1 MAGIATKLIEL
12 KEELD
17 DSPNTT
23 LSARTGI
30 LEGITL
36 AREFAETRLNAL
48 CEAFTGGKNE
58 LGVATNMS
66 LATVCESLA

>member
-23 LSARTGI
+23 LSARTGV

-48 CEAFTGGKNE
+48 CEAFTGGKN
-58 LGVATNMS
+58 GWMMMMRYKKIMTY
-66 LATVCESLA
+66 TTR

>member
-36 AREFAETRLNAL
+36 AREFAETR
-48 CEAFTGGKNE
+48 
-58 LGVATNMS
+58 
-66 LATVCESLA
+66 